1 MRAAVF
7 EGPDR
12 ITLQE
17 RPVPTCGP
25 TDAIVRVT
33 MTTICG
39 TDVHILRGEYPVEPG
54 RIIGHEPVGVIHE
67 LGSAVVGYDV
77 GDRVLVGAITPCG
90 SCFFC
95 QHGIGAQC
103 SGHEDDW
110 EMIGGW
116 RLGNSA
122 DGVQADYFRVPYAQ
136 GNLAKIPDDLTR

>member
-1 MRAAVF
+1 MPSSATWRSSGVRGKPDPQRPSEVVMTATPIPVPVTRSGSAGTDTMRAAVF

-17 RPVPTCGP
+17 RPVPVCGA

-67 LGSAVVGYDV
+67 VGSAVVGY
-77 GDRVLVGAITPCG
+77 
-90 SCFFC
+90 
-95 QHGIGAQC
+95 
-103 SGHEDDW
+103 E
-110 EMIGGW
+110 
-116 RLGNSA
+116 
-122 DGVQADYFRVPYAQ
+122 
-136 GNLAKIPDDLTR
+136 